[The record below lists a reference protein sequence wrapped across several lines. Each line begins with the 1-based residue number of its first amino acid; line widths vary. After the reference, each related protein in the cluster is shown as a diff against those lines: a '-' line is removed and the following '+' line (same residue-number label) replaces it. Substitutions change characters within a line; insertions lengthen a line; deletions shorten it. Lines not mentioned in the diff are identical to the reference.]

1 MSEEYVPT
9 GHRIFRGGKHIEM
22 EVIST
27 EMKPFVIHQPGDME
41 AEVTASSST
50 PHDDAAE
57 DIAARIAGD
66 RKQFQADILALAKA
80 KKAEEDTEDG
90 VSVEAADGEEASAAD
105 APAEAAGADD
115 DDLGDLGD
123 LGNLDDLGD
132 LGDLDDLGD
141 LGDLGDD
148 GSAEASDAADAADTD
163 AAPQP
168 DGKGDTE

>member
-1 MSEEYVPT
+1 MSEEFVPT

-22 EVIST
+22 EVVST

-90 VSVEAADGEEASAAD
+90 VPAEAADGKEASA
-105 APAEAAGADD
+105 
-115 DDLGDLGD
+115 
-123 LGNLDDLGD
+123 
-132 LGDLDDLGD
+132 
-141 LGDLGDD
+141 
-148 GSAEASDAADAADTD
+148 SDVSADAADTD
-163 AAPQP
+163 ADDLGAPSAILSARWAAMFQRFP
-168 DGKGDTE
+168 IIRLGAPHLCIPGESWLCPAALAMSLT

>member
-80 KKAEEDTEDG
+80 KKAEEETEDG

>member
-66 RKQFQADILALAKA
+66 RKQFQDDILALAKA
-80 KKAEEDTEDG
+80 KKAEEDGEDS
-90 VSVEAADGEEASAAD
+90 VSADGGEASATG
-105 APAEAAGADD
+105 APAEAADA
-115 DDLGDLGD
+115 
-123 LGNLDDLGD
+123 
-132 LGDLDDLGD
+132 DDLGD
-141 LGDLGDD
+141 LGDLGD
-148 GSAEASDAADAADTD
+148 AEAAEAADDAAGTD
-163 AAPQP
+163 AVPQP

>member
-132 LGDLDDLGD
+132 FGDLDDLGD

>member
-9 GHRIFRGGKHIEM
+9 GHRIFRAVNHIEM

-50 PHDDAAE
+50 PHDDVAE

-66 RKQFQADILALAKA
+66 RKQFQDDILALAKA
-80 KKAEEDTEDG
+80 KKAEEDGEDS
-90 VSVEAADGEEASAAD
+90 VSADGGEASATGAPVEAADA
-105 APAEAAGADD
+105 

-123 LGNLDDLGD
+123 LGNLDDLSD

-148 GSAEASDAADAADTD
+148 GSAEASDAADAAGAD

>member
-50 PHDDAAE
+50 PHDDVAE

-66 RKQFQADILALAKA
+66 RKQFQDDILALAKA
-80 KKAEEDTEDG
+80 KKAEEDGEDS
-90 VSVEAADGEEASAAD
+90 VSADGGEASATG
-105 APAEAAGADD
+105 APAEAADA

-123 LGNLDDLGD
+123 LGNLDDLSD

-141 LGDLGDD
+141 LGNLGD
-148 GSAEASDAADAADTD
+148 AEAAEAADDAAGTD
-163 AAPQP
+163 AVPQP

>member
-50 PHDDAAE
+50 PHDDVAE

-66 RKQFQADILALAKA
+66 RKQFQDDILALAKA
-80 KKAEEDTEDG
+80 KKAEEDGEDS
-90 VSVEAADGEEASAAD
+90 VSADGGEASATG
-105 APAEAAGADD
+105 APPEAAHADD
-115 DDLGDLGD
+115 LSHLGG
-123 LGNLDDLGD
+123 LGNLDDLSD

-141 LGDLGDD
+141 LGDLGD
-148 GSAEASDAADAADTD
+148 AEAAEAADDAAGTD